1 MTEALTL
8 SDVLARGVSVQW
20 HEAVAVV
27 RAVAE
32 ALMRSPEKSQLL
44 PELHQIQ
51 VLPDGGV
58 AVIGGTVVHEPVRRL
73 GQLLQATLG
82 QSEPPVQ
89 LRLLVSQATAP
100 IPAYASMREID
111 EALGY
116 FERPGRDA
124 VLRDLYTRAS
134 QAAAA
139 SAVVTMPTLDTI
151 VPLPQS
157 ETPKTARTKPAAKS
171 TARAV
176 RLVSIGAVVVLLCG
190 AGAQYLRVSGKLPGA
205 TRMVSAVASRGLRV
219 FGDTVV
225 NGLSW
230 ATERVGLGRMVSGET
245 SAVESPQ
252 SGATTP
258 TRPARTERTRPVTSE
273 AASAESAHSS
283 LPHGPGSTAATT
295 DVAVNTSGSIEPP
308 TDNLSS
314 RMVTFAAFDLEPVG
328 GSASRPAAV
337 TEVPALPNSPS
348 GVDDAEGGDSAIYSP
363 RSEGVASPIA
373 LRPQLPRE
381 LPPDV
386 NRSELRLIELVISPL
401 GTVESV
407 RLIGDPRN
415 VHDSMLLSAAKAW
428 VFRPAVKDGVPV
440 RYRKT
445 VSVAPRS

>member
-8 SDVLARGVSVQW
+8 SDVLARGVAVQW

-32 ALMRSPEKSQLL
+32 ALIGNPENTQRL

-51 VLPDGGV
+51 VLPGGRV

-89 LRLLVSQATAP
+89 LRLLISQATAP

-124 VLRDLYTRAS
+124 VLRDLHTRAS
-134 QAAAA
+134 QAAVV
-139 SAVVTMPTLDTI
+139 SAVTMPTLDTI
-151 VPLPQS
+151 VPLPS
-157 ETPKTARTKPAAKS
+157 SDTPKTARVKPAAKP

-176 RLVSIGAVVVLLCG
+176 RLVSIGAVLALLCG
-190 AGAQYLRVSGKLPGA
+190 AGAQYLRVAATLPGA
-205 TRMVSAVASRGLRV
+205 TRTVSAMASRGFHV
-219 FGDTVV
+219 VGDTVV

-230 ATERVGLGRMVSGET
+230 VTERIGLGRMVSGES
-245 SAVESPQ
+245 SAVERPQ
-252 SGATTP
+252 SDEASSSP
-258 TRPARTERTRPVTSE
+258 TRAERARPVSSDAGHGETAQLSSLRE
-273 AASAESAHSS
+273 PGSAH
-283 LPHGPGSTAATT
+283 ATT
-295 DVAVNTSGSIEPP
+295 DVAIDAAGGIETS
-308 TDNLSS
+308 TDRLPA
-314 RMVTFAAFDLEPVG
+314 RMTPFAAFDLEPVVG
-328 GSASRPAAV
+328 PTSLRRDAV
-337 TEVPALPNSPS
+337 GEAPALPNGPS
-348 GVDDAEGGDSAIYSP
+348 DAVGAEEHDPAIYSP
-363 RSEGVASPIA
+363 RSEGVSSPVA
-373 LRPQLPRE
+373 VRPQLPRE

-386 NRSELRLIELVISPL
+386 NRSELRLIELVISPI

-407 RLIGDPRN
+407 KLIGVPRN